1 MRVARCG
8 DSIADNYVKAEVL
21 KNSPLSVEHR
31 RWETGNMSPTLPLE
45 GKATPLVRAL
55 RWYHKIEDPRPAYF
69 LRSTQRVERAE
80 RLRQHVVSTR
90 ITARWQRCLR
100 GRCPVFFL
108 DKKMQNSELKYSKL
122 TRQWKTVISI
132 KVPPHQHN
140 GPAVCVSI

>member
-69 LRSTQRVERAE
+69 LRSTQRVVRAE

-90 ITARWQRCLR
+90 ITGPMAEMLAAGARAALS
-100 GRCPVFFL
+100 PPPLPL
-108 DKKMQNSELKYSKL
+108 DKKCEIELKYRKL
-122 TRQWKTVISI
+122 TRNRPSASS
-132 KVPPHQHN
+132 P
-140 GPAVCVSI
+140 SS